1 MEWLHFWNAF
11 HIMLLEIWTVLL
23 SFFIHTYSTERGMN
37 YWNKD
42 KKLQS
47 QTRKVFFSKVTFIDF
62 KKLILSFTWKS
73 HGWVK
78 VRRTQHLP
86 LPHLPLS
93 NHAHAI
99 MKLLMEYRFWSLK
112 TFLKKTNSWP
122 PHTIWVKDH
131 VQPIEKDIV
140 H

>member
-1 MEWLHFWNAF
+1 MISTSLYSELIRFMRSDKYKRMPKLCSIISTFYHDYLKIF

-62 KKLILSFTWKS
+62 KKLILSFAWKS

-99 MKLLMEYRFWSLK
+99 MKLLMEYRF
-112 TFLKKTNSWP
+112 
-122 PHTIWVKDH
+122 
-131 VQPIEKDIV
+131 
-140 H
+140 